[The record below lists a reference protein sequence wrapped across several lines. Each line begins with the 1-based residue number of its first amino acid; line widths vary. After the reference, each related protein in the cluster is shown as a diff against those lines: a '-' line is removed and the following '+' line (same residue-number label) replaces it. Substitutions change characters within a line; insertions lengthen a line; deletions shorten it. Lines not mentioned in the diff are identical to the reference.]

1 MPQQHTSDAAISD
14 LVVANRILAA
24 EGILDGF
31 GHVSIR
37 DPRDPAC
44 YLMSRSLAPAL
55 VTPND
60 IIQHDL
66 DNRPTQD
73 KDREQKLYYERWI
86 HGEIY
91 KARPDVN
98 AVVHSH
104 SPTVVPFASTKA
116 PLKPL
121 LHNASFLGFG
131 APIFEIRNVMRN
143 SDLMIS
149 NATLAGAMVA
159 AMGSASVVLLR
170 GHGNVVVGPSIQIA
184 VFRAY
189 YTEINAR
196 QQLHAM
202 ALGPD
207 DVVYMDAGECET
219 TDKVMQSVAGRPWDS
234 GKPGRWENR
243 HAGDDARVHL
253 QSRARW
259 RSAASRKSAK
269 SAVLSGRGF
278 TFAQYTHAGEAC
290 NKGRIEIRMGSIRL
304 RTFIRHPLRHFRGTP
319 CSRNTTTTI

>member
-1 MPQQHTSDAAISD
+1 MSQQDTLDDAISD

-24 EGILDGF
+24 EDILDGF
-31 GHVSIR
+31 GHVSVR

-55 VTPND
+55 VTARD
-60 IIQHDL
+60 VIRHDL
-66 DNRPTQD
+66 ENRPTQEE
-73 KDREQKLYYERWI
+73 DREQKLYYERWI
-86 HGEIY
+86 HGEVY

-116 PLKPL
+116 PLRPL

-131 APIFEIRNVMRN
+131 APVFEIRNFVPN

-149 NATLAGAMVA
+149 TAALGKAMA
-159 AMGSASVVLLR
+159 EALGPTADVVLLR
-170 GHGNVVVGPSIQIA
+170 GHGNVVVGPTIQIA

-196 QQLHAM
+196 QQLQAM
-202 ALGPD
+202 ALGPN

-219 TDKVMQSVAGRPWDS
+219 TDKVMQSVAGRPWEL
-234 GKPGRWENR
+234 W
-243 HAGDDARVHL
+243 
-253 QSRARW
+253 
-259 RSAASRKSAK
+259 KSKVMAK
-269 SAVLSGRGF
+269 
-278 TFAQYTHAGEAC
+278 
-290 NKGRIEIRMGSIRL
+290 
-304 RTFIRHPLRHFRGTP
+304 
-319 CSRNTTTTI
+319 